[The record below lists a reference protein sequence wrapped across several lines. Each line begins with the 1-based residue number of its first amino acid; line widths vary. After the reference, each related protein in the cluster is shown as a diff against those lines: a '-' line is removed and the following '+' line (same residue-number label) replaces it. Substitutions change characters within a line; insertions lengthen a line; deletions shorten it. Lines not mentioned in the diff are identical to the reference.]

1 MEDVIWYRPNPKLI
15 IAVGVLLFIASTGYW
30 VYADALPQIK
40 PISVPEAV
48 AGVRLTQKISGADAV
63 TEVGLVHGKDLPMTS
78 GIIAI
83 YGNNFAT
90 VWVSSSA
97 QSTIAAQMVQTMTKK
112 IAEGRSPFT
121 SPKIRPLKGRVVYEL
136 SGMGQ
141 QHFYFQSGKLVIW
154 LTADKA
160 IAEKAIVEITAFY
173 P

>member
-1 MEDVIWYRPNPKLI
+1 MWNRVNPKLV
-15 IAVGVLLFIASTGYW
+15 IAVGALLFLASTGYW
-30 VYADALPQIK
+30 AYTEVLPGTK

-48 AGVRLTQKISGADAV
+48 AGVRLTQKISGADAI
-63 TEVGLVHGKDLPMTS
+63 TEVALVHGKDLPMTS
-78 GIIAI
+78 GVIAI
-83 YGNNFAT
+83 YGDSLAT

-97 QSTIAAQMVQTMTKK
+97 QNTIAAQMVQAMTKK

-121 SPKIRPLKGRVVYEL
+121 STRTRQLNGRRVYEL

-154 LTADKA
+154 LTVDKA
-160 IAEKAIVEITAFY
+160 IAEKALGEITAFY

>member
-1 MEDVIWYRPNPKLI
+1 MRNLFSPKLI
-15 IAVGVLLFIASTGYW
+15 IVVGALLFLASAGYW
-30 VYADALPQIK
+30 AYTEVLPRPK

-48 AGVRLTQKISGADAV
+48 AGVQVTQKISGADAV
-63 TEVGLVHGKDLPMTS
+63 TEVTLVHGKEFPMTS
-78 GIIAI
+78 GVIAI
-83 YGNNFAT
+83 YGDSAAT

-97 QSTIAAQMVQTMTKK
+97 QNTIAAQMVQAMTNK

-121 SPKIRPLKGRVVYEL
+121 SPQARQLNGRRVYEL

-160 IAEKAIVEITAFY
+160 IAEKALGEITAFY